1 MNIEHRNNNFLL
13 IGWIQ
18 RNFLVDFNK
27 LYKSSSKNFTVRKM
41 SNSNHEIFLQDLERS
56 AKDHP
61 DVKLNYSVE
70 GSLYPTQG
78 PWTSARFDEEPGVPK
93 IWKALMMD
101 RPWWMAQFVHG
112 EYSSSSDFNGF
123 ERKMIRCFI
132 NLIEHT
138 RPIWNSITK

>member
-1 MNIEHRNNNFLL
+1 M
-13 IGWIQ
+13 
-18 RNFLVDFNK
+18 DK
-27 LYKSSSKNFTVRKM
+27 LYKNIPKNFIERIRSK
-41 SNSNHEIFLQDLERS
+41 SNIEIFLQDLERS

-101 RPWWMAQFVHG
+101 RPW
-112 EYSSSSDFNGF
+112 
-123 ERKMIRCFI
+123 
-132 NLIEHT
+132 
-138 RPIWNSITK
+138 